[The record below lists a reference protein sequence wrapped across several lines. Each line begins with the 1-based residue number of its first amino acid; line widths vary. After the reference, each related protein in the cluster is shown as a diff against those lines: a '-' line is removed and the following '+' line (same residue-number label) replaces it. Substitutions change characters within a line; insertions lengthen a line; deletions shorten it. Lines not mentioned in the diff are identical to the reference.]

1 MERRGWIVALGALV
15 LIGAG
20 LYVWWSDASHAG
32 PDAPVARVGGAGV
45 GGAGGGGSS
54 AEGAEPGGAV
64 ASSRRRRA
72 AFADGGV
79 PHVGLRPDEPRP
91 AVDPVTGV
99 RTSRGIPRE
108 DPGAH
113 ESAGWRLG
121 QARRR
126 IAILE
131 DSERLYQSAVDR
143 FVAEGNAETAE
154 RQRAVLE
161 RVQRRLEEFRTQER
175 ELAQEAQAEGTMGD
189 VDRGYEEGDAPP
201 QPLQGGTTATR

>member
-1 MERRGWIVALGALV
+1 MERRGWIVALGALA

-20 LYVWWSDASHAG
+20 LYVWWSDSSHVA
-32 PDAPVARVGGAGV
+32 PDARVARVGGGAAD
-45 GGAGGGGSS
+45 GAGGGGAS
-54 AEGAEPGGAV
+54 ADGAEPGGAP
-64 ASSRRRRA
+64 ASARRRRGSG
-72 AFADGGV
+72 DGGV

-91 AVDPVTGV
+91 AVDPETGV

-143 FVAEGNAETAE
+143 FLAEGNAETAE
-154 RQRAVLE
+154 RQRVVLE
-161 RVQRRLEEFRTQER
+161 RVQRRLEEFRTDER
-175 ELAQEAQAEGTMGD
+175 ELLQEAQAEGTMGD

-201 QPLQGGTTATR
+201 QQIQGGTTSTR